1 MGRPDLTKT
10 DALLAVMSANTVE
23 VAKERANMEAALRSN
38 GLDALMAVLQ
48 KKDAVMTMDTK
59 PVVVQAE
66 TAADK
71 SNMAEALSPEPQPT
85 AEEANREAAAAF
97 LAGCGFETI
106 HEGTADIPAI
116 PEAPAV
122 PQDRRNNSPLVM
134 QAMVVGVGD
143 APQ

>member
-1 MGRPDLTKT
+1 
-10 DALLAVMSANTVE
+10 MSANTVE

-38 GLDALMAVLQ
+38 GLDALMAVLK
-48 KKDAVMTMDTK
+48 KKDTVMTMDSK

-66 TAADK
+66 TAADT

-106 HEGTADIPAI
+106 HEETAG
-116 PEAPAV
+116 APV
-122 PQDRRNNSPLVM
+122 PQDSVNSNPPIV
-134 QAMVVGVGD
+134 QAMVVGVED
-143 APQ
+143 AAQS